1 MLLFFCIILATNYK
15 NLELKELSK
24 LSTFSKKN
32 AVFSSL
38 LTLTILNIGGL
49 PPTLGFF
56 GKFYIFLEVSF
67 RGD

>member
-1 MLLFFCIILATNYK
+1 MLLFFCLILITNYK
-15 NLELKELSK
+15 DLELKELSK
-24 LSTFSKKN
+24 LSIFSKQN
-32 AVFSSL
+32 AVFASL
-38 LTLTILNIGGL
+38 LTLTILNLGGL